1 FYMYL
6 AFTNA
11 TDYTWVSY
19 TLSDNE
25 GKKKTISPM
34 INRLKEFFPNLPEA
48 ILLTDPEELQDAKR
62 FITTPVKT
70 RAALTVQLAR
80 YLRGYPLEAI
90 WQDVLL
96 WYIRHEKWQDTTY
109 KVLQSLFYEN
119 VPVDLKEETVKQFY
133 KKDVKASVSRLEM
146 LYRCS
151 YQHFVQYNL
160 NLKDRETFKLDAP
173 DIGQLFHEA
182 IKTITEWIHEEGRH
196 FSSMT
201 REESHHYAKKS

>member
-1 FYMYL
+1 FTAGLEALEFSHVPPSMDHVIVASIDHSRISGKACSFLLGVNEGSWPMKPSIDGMINEQEREFLKQFGMQLAASNRRVLLDDTFYMYL

-70 RAALTVQLAR
+70 RAALTV
-80 YLRGYPLEAI
+80 
-90 WQDVLL
+90 
-96 WYIRHEKWQDTTY
+96 
-109 KVLQSLFYEN
+109 
-119 VPVDLKEETVKQFY
+119 
-133 KKDVKASVSRLEM
+133 
-146 LYRCS
+146 
-151 YQHFVQYNL
+151 
-160 NLKDRETFKLDAP
+160 
-173 DIGQLFHEA
+173 
-182 IKTITEWIHEEGRH
+182 
-196 FSSMT
+196 
-201 REESHHYAKKS
+201 